1 MVEKVLTIAGSDAG
15 GGAGIQ
21 ADLKTFEEYGTFGIS
36 TITSILTVDPATRV
50 PDIYP
55 VPIEVVEKQLI
66 TAFSGGEL
74 SAVKIGLLGSLEV
87 INLIETQLTSLN
99 QKHLVLDPVMA
110 VKTNN
115 NVLQPELVN
124 EMIKRLIPL
133 ADIVTPNLVEA
144 QILSGLTV
152 IETEDQL
159 KEAAQKIYALGPKSV
174 VIKGGSRF
182 PSEAA
187 TDLFYDGSDFHFI
200 RKPKIITKTNHG
212 AGCSFAAAITAGLAK
227 GLSLYE
233 AVSLAKKYV
242 ARAIYE
248 GVFLNEHTGYVWHGA
263 YQQAE
268 NRMTKGDYI
277 NEQ

>member
-1 MVEKVLTIAGSDAG
+1 MVEKILTIAGSDAG

-21 ADLKTFEEYGTFGIS
+21 ADLKTFQEYGTFGIS
-36 TITSILTVDPATRV
+36 TITSVLTVDPSTRV
-50 PDIYP
+50 PDIFP
-55 VPIEVVEKQLI
+55 MPIDVVEKQLV
-66 TAFSGGEL
+66 TAFSGGTL

-87 INLIETQLTSLN
+87 IDLIEEKVTSLK
-99 QKHLVLDPVMA
+99 QQHVVLDPVMA
-110 VKTNN
+110 VKTNKD
-115 NVLQPELVN
+115 VLQPELVN

-144 QILSGLTV
+144 QILSGLSV
-152 IETEDQL
+152 IETEEQM
-159 KEAAQKIYALGPKSV
+159 KEAAQNIYDLGPKSV

-182 PSEAA
+182 PSETA
-187 TDLFYDGSDFHFI
+187 TDLFYDGTEFHFI
-200 RKPKIITKTNHG
+200 HKPKIITKTNHG

-233 AVSLAKKYV
+233 SVTLAKKYV

-248 GVFLNEHTGYVWHGA
+248 GIFLNEHTGYVWHGA

>member
-1 MVEKVLTIAGSDAG
+1 MVEKILTIAGSDAG

-21 ADLKTFEEYGTFGIS
+21 ADLKTFQEYGTFGIS
-36 TITSILTVDPATRV
+36 TITSVLTVDPSTRV
-50 PDIYP
+50 PDIFP
-55 VPIEVVEKQLI
+55 MPIDVVEKQLV
-66 TAFSGGEL
+66 TAFSGGTL

-87 INLIETQLTSLN
+87 IDLIEEKVISLK
-99 QKHLVLDPVMA
+99 QQHVVLDPVMA
-110 VKTNN
+110 VKTNKD
-115 NVLQPELVN
+115 VLQPELVN

-144 QILSGLTV
+144 QILSGLSV
-152 IETEDQL
+152 IETEEQM
-159 KEAAQKIYALGPKSV
+159 KEAAQSIYDLGPKSV

-182 PSEAA
+182 PSETA
-187 TDLFYDGSDFHFI
+187 TDLFYDGTEFHFI
-200 RKPKIITKTNHG
+200 HKPKIITKTNHG

-233 AVSLAKKYV
+233 SVTLAKKYV

-248 GVFLNEHTGYVWHGA
+248 GIFLNEHTGYVWHGA

>member
-1 MVEKVLTIAGSDAG
+1 MVEKILTIAGSDAG

-21 ADLKTFEEYGTFGIS
+21 ADLKTFQEYGTFGIS
-36 TITSILTVDPATRV
+36 TITSVLTVDPSTRV
-50 PDIYP
+50 PDIFP
-55 VPIEVVEKQLI
+55 MPIDVVEKQLV
-66 TAFSGGEL
+66 TAFSGGTL

-87 INLIETQLTSLN
+87 IDLIEEKVISLK
-99 QKHLVLDPVMA
+99 QQHVVLDPVMA
-110 VKTNN
+110 VKTNKD
-115 NVLQPELVN
+115 VLQPELVN

-144 QILSGLTV
+144 QILSGLSV
-152 IETEDQL
+152 IETEEQM
-159 KEAAQKIYALGPKSV
+159 KEAAQNIYDLGPKSV

-182 PSEAA
+182 PSETA
-187 TDLFYDGSDFHFI
+187 TDLFYDGTEFHFI
-200 RKPKIITKTNHG
+200 HKPKIITKTNHG

-233 AVSLAKKYV
+233 SVTLAKKYV

-248 GVFLNEHTGYVWHGA
+248 GIFLNEHTGYVWHGA